1 MNYQTFQT
9 ARDLCKAEK
18 ARIDQLWRNDPNYD
32 DYRLEIEVTD
42 DDINI
47 FPAKDK
53 DLHYASK
60 FFDIASLLNASIYIG
75 TFHRNDG
82 AVVPRICIF

>member
-1 MNYQTFQT
+1 MNNQTFQT
-9 ARDLCKAEK
+9 AIDLCKAEK
-18 ARIDQLWRNDPNYD
+18 ARIDQLWRNDPNYN

-42 DDINI
+42 DDITI
-47 FPAKDK
+47 FPAKDESI
-53 DLHYASK
+53 HYASK
-60 FFDIASLLNASIYIG
+60 FFAIASLLNASIYIS